1 MNNNNVE
8 YKNIFVSMG
17 KSLLLFV
24 FSILFCNAATA
35 QVDNTL
41 QFVDA
46 SGNVVED
53 GATVNGVVKYV
64 DSGDPL
70 FSYYQVSSGLYV
82 KNNASTATGVN
93 VEGFISQIDNGGF
106 QNCFPGAC
114 DAQLTQSGRFEG
126 KASEI
131 PANGKVPFSNEWFPA
146 NNEYGKCVVEFKL
159 HVMDIETVE
168 TAYGPIVSYVFRAY
182 GPSVTV
188 NFVYDETS
196 AGINDVDA
204 TKENKIVARYSLN
217 GQRLSAPQKGINIVK
232 YENGKTAKILVK

>member
-1 MNNNNVE
+1 MR
-8 YKNIFVSMG
+8 
-17 KSLLLFV
+17 KSLLLFA
-24 FSILFCNAATA
+24 SAILFCGSAMA
-35 QVDNTL
+35 QVDHTL

-53 GATVNGVVKYV
+53 GATVNGVVKYF
-64 DSGDPL
+64 DFGD
-70 FSYYQVSSGLYV
+70 YYQVSSGLYV

-126 KASEI
+126 EASEI

-168 TAYGPIVSYVFRAY
+168 TAYGPKVSYVFRAY

-196 AGINDVDA
+196 AGVNDVDA
-204 TKENKIVARYSLN
+204 TADNRIVACYTLDGR
-217 GQRLSAPQKGINIVK
+217 RLSAPQKGINIVK

>member
-1 MNNNNVE
+1 M
-8 YKNIFVSMG
+8 K
-17 KSLLLFV
+17 KSLLLFLVSV
-24 FSILFCNAATA
+24 FIGGTA
-35 QVDNTL
+35 VAQTDNTL
-41 QFVDA
+41 QFVDKN
-46 SGNVVED
+46 GNVVAD
-53 GATVNGVVKYV
+53 GATVNGELEYV
-64 DSGDPL
+64 DGGSPEW
-70 FSYYQVSSGLYV
+70 SYWQVSSGLYV

-126 KASEI
+126 KAGEI
-131 PANGKVPFSNEWFPA
+131 PANGKVPFRNEWLPA

>member
-1 MNNNNVE
+1 
-8 YKNIFVSMG
+8 MG

-53 GATVNGVVKYV
+53 GATVNGVVEYV
-64 DSGDPL
+64 DLG
-70 FSYYQVSSGLYV
+70 YYQVSTGLYV
-82 KNNASTATGVN
+82 KNNASTAVGIN
-93 VEGFISQIDNGGF
+93 SELQISRIDNGSF
-106 QNCFPGAC
+106 NFCFPGGC
-114 DAQLTQSGRFEG
+114 VPNTNTPGTYKG
-126 KASEI
+126 IVTEI
-131 PANGKVPFSNEWFPA
+131 AANGQMSVISEWTPASNES
-146 NNEYGKCVVEFKL
+146 YGQCVATFKL

-168 TAYGPIVSYVFRAY
+168 TEYGPIVSYVFRAY

-204 TKENKIVARYSLN
+204 TADNRIVACYTLDGR
-217 GQRLSAPQKGINIVK
+217 RLSAPQKGINIVK

>member
-1 MNNNNVE
+1 M
-8 YKNIFVSMG
+8 K
-17 KSLLLFV
+17 KSLLLFLVSV
-24 FSILFCNAATA
+24 FIGGTA
-35 QVDNTL
+35 VAQTDNTL
-41 QFVDA
+41 QFVDKN
-46 SGNVVED
+46 GNVVAD
-53 GATVNGVVKYV
+53 GATVNGELEYV
-64 DSGDPL
+64 YGGSPEL
-70 FSYYQVSSGLYV
+70 SYWQVSSGLYV

-131 PANGKVPFSNEWFPA
+131 PANGKVPFKNEWFPA